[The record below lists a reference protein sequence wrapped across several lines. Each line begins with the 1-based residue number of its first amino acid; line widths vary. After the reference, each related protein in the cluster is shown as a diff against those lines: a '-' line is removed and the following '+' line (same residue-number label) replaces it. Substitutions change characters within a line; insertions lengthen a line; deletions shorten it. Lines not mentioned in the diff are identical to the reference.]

1 MLYLSA
7 FIQQGVRR
15 VGAASF
21 QHLLLLDL
29 NFHKVSSKNTVFGV
43 SRAIRSIESG
53 MRFVIGFVTP
63 LLFEFLLLCG
73 ML

>member
-1 MLYLSA
+1 MA
-7 FIQQGVRR
+7 QFIQQGVRR

-43 SRAIRSIESG
+43 SRALRSIDSG
-53 MRFVIGFVTP
+53 MRFVIGFFSP
-63 LLFEFLLLCG
+63 IAFEFLLLCG